1 MCPPE
6 DPNVSSEPP
15 FWRGSRGRV
24 LLASLAGLIAAG
36 IIIGLVIA
44 WASTTVL
51 EAAGLDTDATT
62 RPPAAGATT
71 EPTDTATDPETTEE
85 STEPTEPSSSSTPKP
100 QQPQLT
106 AAPTSVSSMEQID
119 LDGRFPG
126 LPAGTA
132 LQIER
137 KESGTWTL
145 FPVSLSTGT
154 GGSFSTYV
162 QTGQPGPNQ
171 FRVTNP
177 STGESTP
184 IVTIQVGG

>member
-1 MCPPE
+1 M
-6 DPNVSSEPP
+6 SSEPP
-15 FWRGSRGRV
+15 FWRGPRGRV
-24 LLASLAGLIAAG
+24 LLGSLAGLVAAG

-62 RPPAAGATT
+62 RPPAAQQTT
-71 EPTDTATDPETTEE
+71 EPSETPTESETTTETTEP
-85 STEPTEPSSSSTPKP
+85 SEPSSSSTPP
-100 QQPQLT
+100 QQQQEPELT
-106 AAPTSVSSMEQID
+106 ASPTAVSSMEQID

-137 KESGTWTL
+137 KEGGTWTL
-145 FPVSLSTGT
+145 FPVSLSTGE

-162 QTGQPGPNQ
+162 QTGQSGPNQ

-177 STGESTP
+177 SSGQSTP
-184 IVTIQVGG
+184 VVTVRVGG

>member
-6 DPNVSSEPP
+6 DVNVSSEPP

-36 IIIGLVIA
+36 IVIGLVIA

-62 RPPAAGATT
+62 RPPATRTT
-71 EPTDTATDPETTEE
+71 EPTETDPETTEE
-85 STEPTEPSSSSTPKP
+85 STEPTEPSSSSTPKM
-100 QQPQLT
+100 QQPQLSAT
-106 AAPTSVSSMEQID
+106 PTSVSSMEQID

-145 FPVSLSTGT
+145 FPVSLSTGD

>member
-1 MCPPE
+1 MT
-6 DPNVSSEPP
+6 SEPP
-15 FWRGSRGRV
+15 FWRGPRGRV
-24 LLASLAGLIAAG
+24 LLGSIAGLVAAG

-44 WASTTVL
+44 WASTSVL

-62 RPPAAGATT
+62 RPPA
-71 EPTDTATDPETTEE
+71 EPTAEPTETTSPTETPPET
-85 STEPTEPSSSSTPKP
+85 TEPTEPSSSSTPP
-100 QQPQLT
+100 QQAPQLRATPT
-106 AAPTSVSSMEQID
+106 AVSSMEQID

-137 KESGTWTL
+137 KEGGTWTL
-145 FPVSLSTGT
+145 FPVSLSTGE

-162 QTGQPGPNQ
+162 QTGQLGPNQ

-177 STGESTP
+177 SSGQSTP
-184 IVTIQVGG
+184 VVTIQVG